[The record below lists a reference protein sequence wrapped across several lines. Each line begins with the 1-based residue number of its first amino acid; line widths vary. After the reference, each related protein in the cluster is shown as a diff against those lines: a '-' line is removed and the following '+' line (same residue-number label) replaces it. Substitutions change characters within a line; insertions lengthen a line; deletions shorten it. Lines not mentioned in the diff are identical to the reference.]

1 MDIIINIPVTL
12 IRSFEFRTTCYL
24 ILPHISPN
32 ATISELFDQIE
43 RAIHG
48 SSAVPPAF
56 KNFTFDALKI
66 RHQAHKAKS
75 GDLLIDLKTEPV
87 QRSNQTLSSL
97 GIVNESEIAVFNL
110 ADYIAQ
116 RENPKFL
123 W

>member
-1 MDIIINIPVTL
+1 MDITINIPVTL

-32 ATISELFDQIE
+32 ATVSELFDLIE
-43 RAIHG
+43 KVIHG
-48 SSAVPPAF
+48 SSAVPPPF
-56 KNFTFDALKI
+56 KTFSFDALKV

-75 GDLLIDLKTEPV
+75 ENLLIDLKTEPV

-97 GIVNESEIAVFNL
+97 GIVNESEVAVFNL

-116 RENPKFL
+116 RENPRFL